1 MAPMVGCSRV
11 RSQELHLSLP
21 HGFRDPALESSSTA
35 ISGYRQGVGL
45 EVKHMGLKLVPIW
58 DVGTT
63 VPTKTQH

>member
-45 EVKHMGLKLVPIW
+45 EVKHMGLKLVPIS